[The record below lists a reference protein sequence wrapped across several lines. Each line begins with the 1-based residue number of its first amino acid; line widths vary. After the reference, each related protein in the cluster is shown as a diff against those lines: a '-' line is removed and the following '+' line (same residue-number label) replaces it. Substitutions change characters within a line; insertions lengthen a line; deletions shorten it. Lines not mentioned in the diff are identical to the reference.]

1 MSYSNKQGYQRRTEY
16 VRQPKKKH
24 SCLTTFL
31 ILLPF
36 MVIIG
41 FVGAISL
48 NVVRNKQPR
57 YTTVQ
62 EVPQSGEAVSQSVE
76 IPNRVV
82 TYLLLGSDYRP
93 DEGARTDVIM
103 LAAVNFK
110 EGKVNLLSFPRDL
123 WVTIPGWEENRIN
136 AAYLYDG
143 IELLYD
149 TLEYNF
155 GIRPDHYAMVNFEG
169 FVKSID
175 ALGGIDVNAEIAMED
190 HCEFNEDRWCRVEP
204 GITHMDGTTALWYA
218 RARYNTSDFDRTR
231 RAQEVVKALAKK
243 SVSFEGII
251 KSGKLFNTLGS
262 YVETDMTSADLL
274 PLIARMGS
282 FTADN
287 AITSYRITENE
298 AYSYYTYSGANVLIP
313 DYDAIRL
320 IIDQVLWIST
330 P

>member
-1 MSYSNKQGYQRRTEY
+1 MSYSNKQGYQRHTEY
-16 VRQPKKKH
+16 VRQPKKKR

-36 MVIIG
+36 MVIFG
-41 FVGAISL
+41 FIAAISL

-57 YTTVQ
+57 YTTVKEDQ
-62 EVPQSGEAVSQSVE
+62 QSGEVGSQPVE
-76 IPNRVV
+76 IPNRVI

-93 DEGARTDVIM
+93 DEGTHTDVII
-103 LAAVNFK
+103 LASVNFK

-169 FVKSID
+169 FVKTID

-190 HCEFNEDRWCRVEP
+190 YCTFNEARWCRVEP

-231 RAQEVVKALAKK
+231 RAQEVIKALVKK
-243 SVSFEGII
+243 SVSFEGMI

-262 YVETDMTSADLL
+262 YVETDMTSSDLL
-274 PLIARMGS
+274 PLIAKMGS
-282 FTADN
+282 FTADG

-298 AYSYYTYSGANVLIP
+298 AYSYTTYSGANVLIP
-313 DYDAIRL
+313 DFDAIRL

>member
-1 MSYSNKQGYQRRTEY
+1 MSYVNNQGYQRRPEF
-16 VRQPKKKH
+16 VRQPKKKR

-36 MVIIG
+36 MVIFG
-41 FVGAISL
+41 FIAAVSL

-57 YTTVQ
+57 YTTVNEQ
-62 EVPQSGEAVSQSVE
+62 PQSGEVVSQSVE
-76 IPNRVV
+76 IPNRVT

-169 FVKSID
+169 FVKIID

-204 GITHMDGTTALWYA
+204 GITHMDGVTALWYA

-231 RAQEVVKALAKK
+231 RAQEVIKALAKK
-243 SVSFEGII
+243 SVSFESVI

-262 YVETDMTSADLL
+262 YVETDMTSSDVL
-274 PLIARMGS
+274 PFITKMGS
-282 FTADN
+282 FTADG